1 MGILKTKNK
10 AYAEAQKLAKEYDV
24 ERNQDGTFS
33 LYKKGDPKKTKILT
47 DRLIDSESGVV
58 RRLSPRARK
67 TTEHFLDMA
76 SRYKAPEKEEGEKKG
91 PAKPPAPTPDVTPD
105 VTPEEEVLLTYTDLA
120 SLWTKNF
127 IKKTKDI
134 VPETTTVDVSTIS
147 SDVKKTPKEGIK
159 KDDTKRSPYQISE
172 PYEDILS
179 ESKIYKP
186 GNVSTLKRGLFDIVD
201 FAGAGIP
208 GMIYGEPGTANIDE
222 FQNAQNAGKEYVAI
236 GANLYNVEENLKNYR
251 NFGSN
256 WKPVT
261 DSKYGLFGKQPG
273 GMAGP
278 PRAMFAKGYA
288 KKELY
293 DSRDLPFESLP
304 YMFGFRSLKKAT
316 EVPKSVEKTRK
327 FFKSLKLPSLK
338 NMKSKLIPKKK

>member
-1 MGILKTKNK
+1 MGILRTKSK
-10 AYAEAQKLAKEYDV
+10 AYAEAQKLAKKYDV
-24 ERNQDGTFS
+24 EKNQDGTFS

-91 PAKPPAPTPDVTPD
+91 PAGPSDPTPDG
-105 VTPEEEVLLTYTDLA
+105 TPEEEVLLTDTDLA

-134 VPETTTVDVSTIS
+134 VPETTTVDVSAIS
-147 SDVKKTPKEGIK
+147 SDVKETPKEGIK

-186 GNVSTLKRGLFDIVD
+186 SNVNVLKRSLFDIVD
-201 FAGAGIP
+201 FAGVGIP

-236 GANLYNVEENLKNYR
+236 GANLYNVEENLKNYQM
-251 NFGSN
+251 FGSN

-273 GMAGP
+273 VMAFP
-278 PRAMFAKGYA
+278 SRAMFAKGHA

-338 NMKSKLIPKKK
+338 NMKSKLIPKKNK